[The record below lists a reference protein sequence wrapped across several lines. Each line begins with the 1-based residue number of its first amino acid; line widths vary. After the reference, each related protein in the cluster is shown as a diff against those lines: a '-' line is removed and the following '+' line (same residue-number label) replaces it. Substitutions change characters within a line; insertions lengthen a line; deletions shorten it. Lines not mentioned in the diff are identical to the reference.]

1 MFFIVIAG
9 IILNIILAAYIF
21 KPSVMR
27 DSRRFWGKAAI
38 IVSAEASFSVIA
50 MLLLDAPKGA
60 ILSVSSVALAVAV
73 SAAVAGVLKLGR
85 FESRRHPENPEEAE
99 EVLIG
104 DEELFKRCCY
114 YMENKRPFLVDA
126 LTLSDVASALF
137 TNTLYLSRTINAFSG
152 KNFRRFV
159 NDYRV
164 DYAMNLFRKNMSLKV
179 SELSELSGFHTVV
192 TFNMAFKLVKGVAPS
207 IWCQSERFRA
217 GKVQR
222 KTT

>member
-1 MFFIVIAG
+1 MFFIVIVG
-9 IILNIILAAYIF
+9 IILNLILAAYILN
-21 KPSVMR
+21 PSGLFGP
-27 DSRRFWGKAAI
+27 RRFWDKAATV
-38 IVSAEASFSVIA
+38 VSAEASFAVIVM
-50 MLLLDAPKGA
+50 MLLGTSRGA
-60 ILSVSSVALAVAV
+60 VVAVGSVALAAAV
-73 SAAVAGVLKLGR
+73 STAVADLLKW
-85 FESRRHPENPEEAE
+85 RRPVFTHRREKTEEGDE
-99 EVLIG
+99 MIIG
-104 DEELFKRCCY
+104 DEDLFRRCCF

-126 LTLSDVASALF
+126 LTLSDVAAALF

-179 SELSELSGFHTVV
+179 SELSEMSGFHTVV

-207 IWCQSERFRA
+207 IWCQAERFRA
-217 GKVQR
+217 GKGSG